1 MIVVPTA
8 VTFLYLLILFYVLCY
23 QSALAHETIWIVLFA
38 IGAGICALLL
48 FLGTLHRARAAISR
62 LRFKSELRRLARR
75 AGGECHFLHSPL
87 RSFFFLYAGADIVIT
102 NGEKKYAIKFF
113 PRFIKNYTVHIEDEK
128 TAYFSKSIAL
138 LWQSGRRHTIWS
150 GVGNAVENEFSFGKR
165 KINLHMDEEGER
177 IILLSPTCR
186 KITATVANRAE
197 AVDNGYEWQGMT
209 FWYQKSFFKFLE
221 QEGMTV

>member
-1 MIVVPTA
+1 MIVIPTA
-8 VTFLYLLILFYVLCY
+8 FIVLYLLILFYVLCY

-48 FLGTLHRARAAISR
+48 LLGVLHLVRAAISR
-62 LRFKSELRRLARR
+62 LRFASELRRLTRR
-75 AGGECHFLHSPL
+75 AGGECRFLHSPL
-87 RSFFFLYAGADIVIT
+87 RSFFFPYAGADIVIA

-113 PRFIKNYTVHIEDEK
+113 PRFIRNYTVHIADEK
-128 TAYFSKSIAL
+128 TAYFSKSVAL
-138 LWQSGRRHTIWS
+138 FWQSGTRHTIWL
-150 GVGNAVENEFSFGKR
+150 GRGNAVENEFSFGKR
-165 KINLHMDEEGER
+165 KINLHMDEEGEH
-177 IILLSPTCR
+177 IVLLSPACR

-221 QEGMTV
+221 REEIL